1 MCLGIGG
8 SSASTDRKT
17 QLTAGGKAMSGI
29 DKLSQFADNLFG
41 TGTKE
46 TSTGLAD
53 VKAGLAD
60 TDKASKYYSDILSGD
75 PTKVM
80 AAVAP
85 ETKAVAGQV
94 DQATKES
101 TITGNRSGGSNAAL
115 QDTKFKAAG
124 AVGDIINKARTGAA
138 GGLERTGA
146 ARSGVG
152 LGEAGIGV
160 SETGMGVGAESSATN
175 AALGLYG
182 EAAQS
187 RALSQKIH
195 DAAVQDWAN
204 LIGHILFGT
213 QGVSGAT
220 G

>member
-8 SSASTDRKT
+8 SSSGTDRKT
-17 QLTAGGKAMSGI
+17 QLKAGGDVSSGI
-29 DKLSQFADNLFG
+29 DTLKQFATDLFG
-41 TGTKE
+41 TGKTDTK
-46 TSTGLAD
+46 TGLAD
-53 VKAGLAD
+53 VKSGLLD

-85 ETKAVAGQV
+85 ETKAVGSQV

-101 TITGNRSGGSNAAL
+101 TVSGNRSGGSNAGL

-124 AVGDIINKARTGAA
+124 AVGDIINKARTSAA

-146 ARSGVG
+146 QRSGVG

-195 DAAVQDWAN
+195 DDAVKQWAD
-204 LIGHILFGT
+204 LISQLIV
-213 QGVSGAT
+213 GVA
-220 G
+220 